1 VDVINLSAEPDWKLH
16 TWLPHGLR
24 AEQVVF
30 LPDACPGKSPLPT
43 GAAVLTS
50 QTDWRRYAVSDCGCG
65 MRLVRSS
72 LAANELDVE
81 RWDQLAKLLRA
92 NKGKL
97 GDLGGGN
104 HFLDALAPYD
114 DGPLHFLIHTGSRN
128 ESGLVD
134 QYIDDAV
141 TFDREFARVV
151 AWAADNRS
159 AIHDAVERVF
169 GRVELVLDLP
179 HNTYEMLDNGSVII
193 RKGSVRIRPGEL
205 SVIPSHMTGDAV
217 LVRAT
222 ARVRD
227 ILSSMSH
234 GTGRRMSRSDC
245 KPLADHFD
253 FQKMRRQVLIPTG
266 VENASLRT
274 DGPYAYRELDECLAL
289 ISEYVEEIQ
298 RFAVV
303 GYMGHL

>member
-1 VDVINLSAEPDWKLH
+1 MDVINLSAEPDWKLH

-298 RFAVV
+298 RFALV